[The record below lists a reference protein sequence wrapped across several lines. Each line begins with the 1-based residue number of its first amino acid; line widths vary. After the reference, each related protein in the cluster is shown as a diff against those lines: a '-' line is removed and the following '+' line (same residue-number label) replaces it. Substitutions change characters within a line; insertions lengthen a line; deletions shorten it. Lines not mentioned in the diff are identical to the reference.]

1 MADAFPTVGRV
12 LVTALASLCLLTP
25 SPARAQAP
33 VGETLCRAP
42 DQTSSRMIE
51 ELRRLLSSAD
61 SAATAVRREAH
72 IIYQPTGTV
81 AFVADEPVCELA
93 IRALNTRARTPGQRR
108 QLYVYHLGSQY
119 AVEDPE
125 QRASEYRMLRIFNL
139 DWELSGDVL
148 LY

>member
-1 MADAFPTVGRV
+1 MADAFPPVGRA
-12 LVTALASLCLLTP
+12 LVVALASLCFLTP
-25 SPARAQAP
+25 PPARAQAP

-42 DQTSSRMIE
+42 DQVSSRTIE

-61 SAATAVRREAH
+61 SAATEVRREAR

-81 AFVADEPVCELA
+81 TFVADEPVCELA
-93 IRALNTRARTPGQRR
+93 IRALNRRARTPEKRR
-108 QLYVYHLGSQY
+108 QVYIYHLGSQY

>member
-1 MADAFPTVGRV
+1 MADAFPTVARL
-12 LVTALASLCLLTP
+12 LVAVLASLCLLTP
-25 SPARAQAP
+25 PARAQAP
-33 VGETLCRAP
+33 VGETLCRPP
-42 DQTSSRMIE
+42 DQTASRTVE

-61 SAATAVRREAH
+61 SAATEVRRGAH
-72 IIYQPTGTV
+72 VIYQPTGTV
-81 AFVADEPVCELA
+81 MLVADEPVCELA
-93 IRALNTRARTPGQRR
+93 IRALNERARTPGQRR
-108 QLYVYHLGSQY
+108 QVYIYHLGSQY

>member
-1 MADAFPTVGRV
+1 
-12 LVTALASLCLLTP
+12 
-25 SPARAQAP
+25 
-33 VGETLCRAP
+33 
-42 DQTSSRMIE
+42 MIE

-61 SAATAVRREAH
+61 SAATAVRREAR

-81 AFVADEPVCELA
+81 AYVTDEPVCELA
-93 IRALNTRARTPGQRR
+93 IRALNTRARTPDRRR
-108 QLYVYHLGSQY
+108 QVYVYHLGSQY

-125 QRASEYRMLRIFNL
+125 QRASEYRMVRIFNL

>member
-1 MADAFPTVGRV
+1 MV
-12 LVTALASLCLLTP
+12 
-25 SPARAQAP
+25 
-33 VGETLCRAP
+33 
-42 DQTSSRMIE
+42 E

-61 SAATAVRREAH
+61 SAATEVRREAH

-81 AFVADEPVCELA
+81 TFVADEPICELA
-93 IRALNTRARTPGQRR
+93 IRALNTRARTPERRR

>member
-1 MADAFPTVGRV
+1 MADAFPTAWRV
-12 LVTALASLCLLTP
+12 LVVASASLCLLRLP
-25 SPARAQAP
+25 AARAQAAA
-33 VGETLCRAP
+33 GEALCRPP
-42 DQTSSRMIE
+42 DEVSGRMIE

-61 SAATAVRREAH
+61 SAATAVRREAR

-81 AFVADEPVCELA
+81 AYVADEPVCDLA
-93 IRALNTRARTPGQRR
+93 IRALNKRARTPSQRR
-108 QLYVYHLGSQY
+108 QVYVYHLGSQY

-125 QRASEYRMLRIFNL
+125 QRASEYRMVRIFNL